1 MKPKEKPYNYS
12 LRQPLDQEKSKLSL
26 AQVYEQEYVQK
37 TQASVGVCVSVCVCL
52 CMSVCVCV
60 CVCLCVC
67 VCVWCVYNHHYMDRN
82 VKKRRK
88 MRDTRK

>member
-37 TQASVGVCVSVCVCL
+37 TQASVG
-52 CMSVCVCV
+52 
-60 CVCLCVC
+60 
-67 VCVWCVYNHHYMDRN
+67 
-82 VKKRRK
+82 
-88 MRDTRK
+88 